1 MQPLFQKRRAA
12 LKGIDKFWPVA
23 LRDDARIGMFTALAK
38 DQQAL
43 SYLEDVWVARD
54 PAEFRVFTLEFVRAW
69 RLFAEGRTLTGPMQ
83 HFKSNPWF
91 KDAVL
96 KKVYKY
102 TPPAGA
108 DKETPDEHGVTDAML
123 DFEWER
129 DVDAEVC

>member
-69 RLFAEGRTLTGPMQ
+69 RLFAE
-83 HFKSNPWF
+83 
-91 KDAVL
+91 
-96 KKVYKY
+96 
-102 TPPAGA
+102 
-108 DKETPDEHGVTDAML
+108 
-123 DFEWER
+123 
-129 DVDAEVC
+129 